1 MPIVDEMLLESMQRV
16 FFVELILLNA
26 GLLSKTVCVV
36 TGKHYVL
43 AFKQFYKKI
52 AGWIWLLYVYR
63 YNQLPGQSSNI
74 QVYIR

>member
-1 MPIVDEMLLESMQRV
+1 MPIVDEMLLQAMQRLI
-16 FFVELILLNA
+16 FVELILLNA

-63 YNQLPGQSSNI
+63 YNQLPGQSSTI